1 MGMIDSNVQL
11 LATARRGINPHEVI
25 DVDEPQ
31 RFGSHISYSGKRDTG
46 SSPESSRCE
55 AHVAQMGGAVASH
68 IRALEA
74 ELMHY
79 RLMLEDMVQQR
90 TESLNRRISILE
102 CCNSSLGE
110 NYHKM
115 HRMYLELMLKG
126 QAQEK
131 SGTEQIYLP

>member
-11 LATARRGINPHEVI
+11 LATANRGINPHDII
-25 DVDEPQ
+25 DVNEPQ
-31 RFGSHISYSGKRDTG
+31 TFGNHIPYSGKRDTG
-46 SSPESSRCE
+46 SRPESSKCE
-55 AHVAQMGGAVASH
+55 AHVAQMGGAVTSH

-90 TESLNRRISILE
+90 TESLNRRIAILE
-102 CCNSSLGE
+102 CCNSSLGA

-115 HRMYLELMLKG
+115 HRMYLELVLKG
-126 QAQEK
+126 RTREE
-131 SGTEQIYLP
+131 SMIEQIDVP

>member
-11 LATARRGINPHEVI
+11 LATARRAINPHEVI
-25 DVDEPQ
+25 DVDEAQ
-31 RFGSHISYSGKRDTG
+31 TFASRISYPGKRDAG
-46 SSPESSRCE
+46 SSPENSMCE
-55 AHVAQMGGAVASH
+55 AHVVQMGGAVASH

-90 TESLNRRISILE
+90 TERLSRRISILE

-126 QAQEK
+126 QAHEE
-131 SGTEQIYLP
+131 SGIEQICLP